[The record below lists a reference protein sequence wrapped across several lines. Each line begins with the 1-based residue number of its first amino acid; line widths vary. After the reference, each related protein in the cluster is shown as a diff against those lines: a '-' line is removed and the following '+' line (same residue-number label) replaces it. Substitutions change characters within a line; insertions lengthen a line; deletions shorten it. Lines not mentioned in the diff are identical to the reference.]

1 MIHFL
6 IMHVT
11 VLLIVA
17 FFILFAASKADGMVG
32 LFGKV
37 LGVWIVLVAILHIV
51 AFFAPGV
58 MGMKPGAMPGG
69 MMHGHWMHH
78 WGPDSAQPAAPT
90 PPAAPATPKKP

>member
-6 IMHVT
+6 VLHVT

-17 FFILFAASKADGMVG
+17 FFILFAASKADGIVG

-37 LGVWIVLVAILHIV
+37 LGVWVVLVALLHV
-51 AFFAPGV
+51 VGFFMPGM
-58 MGMKPGAMPGG
+58 MGMKPGMMPGG

-78 WGPDSAQPAAPT
+78 MGSDGAQPAPMT
-90 PPAAPATPKKP
+90 PAMPAPAPKKP